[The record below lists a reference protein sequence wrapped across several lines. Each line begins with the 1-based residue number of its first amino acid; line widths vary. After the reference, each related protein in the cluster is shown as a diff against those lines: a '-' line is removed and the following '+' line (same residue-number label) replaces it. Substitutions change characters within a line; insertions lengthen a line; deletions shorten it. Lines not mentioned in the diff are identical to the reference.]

1 MARSGVRPGR
11 GRCRRRA
18 RAPLPLVEK
27 LLIDRRAAADA
38 ADEEAAEA
46 EVCAPSTLVSLPVD
60 DVYRHAAFAVGP
72 SDVVVD
78 LGAGV
83 GLPGARAVAVHG
95 AKGAVGIELSAT
107 RVAQG
112 CAALR
117 RLAATLAAEL
127 PPEEAAE
134 DDDDEGKIELRVGDV
149 READVGGASR
159 VLLFATCFPRPM
171 AAALQRRLA
180 EELPDDARVFAV
192 EARGWRDGLAVGGG
206 GGGGAAAR
214 RLERVRGGDVLEA
227 DDDVAERVW
236 RVVSG

>member
-1 MARSGVRPGR
+1 M
-11 GRCRRRA
+11 
-18 RAPLPLVEK
+18 
-27 LLIDRRAAADA
+27 I
-38 ADEEAAEA
+38 
-46 EVCAPSTLVSLPVD
+46 
-60 DVYRHAAFAVGP
+60 
-72 SDVVVD
+72 D

-127 PPEEAAE
+127 PPEVAE
-134 DDDDEGKIELRVGDV
+134 VEEDEDEGKIELRVGDV
-149 READVGGASR
+149 RDADVGGASR

-171 AAALQRRLA
+171 AAALQRHLA

-206 GGGGAAAR
+206 GDGAAAR
-214 RLERVRGGDVLEA
+214 RLERVRGGDVLAE

-236 RVVSG
+236 RVVRS